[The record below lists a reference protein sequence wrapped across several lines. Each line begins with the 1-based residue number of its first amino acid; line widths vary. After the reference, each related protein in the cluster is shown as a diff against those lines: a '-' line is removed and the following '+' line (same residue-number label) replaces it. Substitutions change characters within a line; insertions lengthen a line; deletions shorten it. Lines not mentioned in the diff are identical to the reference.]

1 MSRENLPTRTR
12 ILEATL
18 KLLEDGEGSKVRMS
32 DIAKAANVSRQAV
45 YLHFPGRADLLTE
58 TTRYVDQINNIDAL
72 LQESRNASTGR
83 ERLVAWVDVWGN
95 YIPKIYGV
103 AKALL
108 AMKDTD
114 DEALTAWNDRMNAV
128 REGCEAVITA
138 LQRDGALSP
147 TLTEKEAT
155 DMLWTVLS
163 VRSWEHLRQDCGWS
177 QETYIEKMTI
187 ILERALVA

>member
-58 TTRYVDQINNIDAL
+58 TTRYVDQINDIDAL

-138 LQRDGALSP
+138 LQRDGALNP

-177 QETYIEKMTI
+177 QETYIQKTTI

>member
-58 TTRYVDQINNIDAL
+58 TTRYVDQINDIDAL

-138 LQRDGALSP
+138 LQRDGALNP

-177 QETYIEKMTI
+177 QKTYIEKTTI
-187 ILERALVA
+187 VLERALVA

>member
-58 TTRYVDQINNIDAL
+58 TTRYVDQINDIDAL

-138 LQRDGALSP
+138 LQRDGALNP

-155 DMLWTVLS
+155 DMLWTILS

-177 QETYIEKMTI
+177 QETYIQKTTI

>member
-58 TTRYVDQINNIDAL
+58 TTRYLDQINDIDAL

-138 LQRDGALSP
+138 LQRDGALNP

-177 QETYIEKMTI
+177 QETYIEKTTI
-187 ILERALVA
+187 VLERALVA

>member
-58 TTRYVDQINNIDAL
+58 TTRYVDQINDIDAL

-138 LQRDGALSP
+138 LQKDGALNP

-177 QETYIEKMTI
+177 QETYIEKTTI
-187 ILERALVA
+187 VLERALVA

>member
-58 TTRYVDQINNIDAL
+58 TTRYVDQINDIDAL
-72 LQESRNASTGR
+72 LQESRNASTGH

-138 LQRDGALSP
+138 LQRDGALNP

-177 QETYIEKMTI
+177 QETYIEKTTI
-187 ILERALVA
+187 VLERALVA

>member
-58 TTRYVDQINNIDAL
+58 TTRYVDQINDIDAL

-138 LQRDGALSP
+138 LQRDGALNP

-177 QETYIEKMTI
+177 QETYIEKTTI
-187 ILERALVA
+187 VLERALVA

>member
-58 TTRYVDQINNIDAL
+58 TTRYVDQINDIDAL

-83 ERLVAWVDVWGN
+83 ERLVAWVEDL
-95 YIPKIYGV
+95 YKTRP
-103 AKALL
+103 
-108 AMKDTD
+108 
-114 DEALTAWNDRMNAV
+114 
-128 REGCEAVITA
+128 
-138 LQRDGALSP
+138 
-147 TLTEKEAT
+147 
-155 DMLWTVLS
+155 
-163 VRSWEHLRQDCGWS
+163 
-177 QETYIEKMTI
+177 
-187 ILERALVA
+187 RAEQS

>member
-58 TTRYVDQINNIDAL
+58 TTRYVDQINDIDAL

-177 QETYIEKMTI
+177 QETYIEKTTI
-187 ILERALVA
+187 IVERALVA

>member
-1 MSRENLPTRTR
+1 MSRESLPPRTR

-58 TTRYVDQINNIDAL
+58 TTRYVDQINDIDAL